1 MKETKKYTL
10 AEVDVIIETFE
21 FVVTTCN
28 NEPKQGFDT
37 LQLSQEEEGDYV
49 AEFVGNELDG
59 FAFVFYTNENNFI
72 WQNGDL
78 GNAIPS
84 LVEMMHDVE
93 SDTNKL
99 AVSREFDE
107 NLEVPYAIDVED
119 KSFFYNTK
127 EERDIDYAELVKI
140 FTDESTEYLYF
151 LD

>member
-1 MKETKKYTL
+1 MVNTKKYTI
-10 AEVDVIIETFE
+10 AEVDAIIETFE

-28 NEPKQGFDT
+28 NEPKRGFDT

-49 AEFVGNELDG
+49 AEFVGNETDG
-59 FAFVFYTNENNFI
+59 FAFVFYTNEQNFV
-72 WQNGDL
+72 WQNGNL
-78 GNAIPS
+78 GNAIPD